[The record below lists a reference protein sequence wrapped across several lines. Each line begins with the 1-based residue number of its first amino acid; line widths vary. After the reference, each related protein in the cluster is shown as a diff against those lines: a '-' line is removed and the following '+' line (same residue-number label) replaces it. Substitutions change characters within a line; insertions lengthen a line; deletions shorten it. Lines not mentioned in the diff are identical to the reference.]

1 MYYVFDRDCPGRWI
15 KSPRGDIPGVDWYFW
30 RKGAVLPSPPPNP
43 LKFTLK
49 PCSPDVWDHSPY
61 LPSFL
66 DASAPIFRDDLIE
79 ALEECG
85 VDNLEAYNTE
95 ITDPDNGAVYS
106 NYKVVNIIGL
116 ISAADMQKST
126 AIVHDSGSPPLYD
139 VDFDSLVVD
148 PSKAGGKYFFRL
160 AESTNALIVHDK
172 VRQHLLAKGFTDL
185 AFYEPSKVAL

>member
-1 MYYVFDRDCPGRWI
+1 MYYVFDRNCKGRWI
-15 KSPRGDIPGVDWYFW
+15 DQPRGDIPGIKWSSW
-30 RKGAVLPSPPPNP
+30 RKGAVLTSPPPNP
-43 LKFTLK
+43 LKFALK
-49 PCSPDVWDHSPY
+49 PCSPHAWDHSPY

-85 VDNLEAYNTE
+85 VDNLETYNTE

-116 ISAADMQKST
+116 ISAADIQKSD
-126 AIVHDSGSPPLYD
+126 AIVHGSDIYD
-139 VDFDSLVVD
+139 VDFDSLVID

-185 AFYEPSKVAL
+185 AFYPSGKAAL